1 MKNCRYLLLLLCHA
15 AFAQGFNY
23 YVPANGVQF
32 NTGTSGV
39 NSAATAGQ
47 IAGTYTGQPGCFGAV
62 ALLFNGNC
70 AVIEPGTVTSVT
82 ISVPSPLTP
91 TGCSGTAVITC
102 VITWTGLASVPQG
115 GTGVSTLTG
124 VVKGNGTAPFTAALA
139 ADTAA
144 TYVGATGC
152 SGSAA
157 LLFNAQCAVIP
168 AAASFANPTAAV
180 GLTANNGS
188 ATTGMRSDASPALS
202 QSISP
207 TMTGA
212 WTFNTSTGSQL
223 NITTTTATWAEGWNL
238 VDGQVSG
245 HSYGDI
251 SGYCNGS
258 AAGTWSLF
266 DLTTN
271 ASRICVNAAGD
282 VTIPAPSSGNALA
295 VTAAASALG
304 MTIQQGTGTASGLQ
318 VNGASGTGGGINI
331 SDGGSGTRTW
341 SLFSGNAA
349 VGQFSIFDNNATA
362 TRFVIDTSGNTTV
375 AVDAVVGSPSGGFK
389 GAGTLNAQGLY
400 VNGIAV
406 DPDTGTFTATA
417 SGFVSGGT
425 GTAKWNRIGNTVTL
439 YIPLLQGTSNGTS
452 FQFTLPTQIQP
463 VTPQFEA
470 VPAANC
476 LDNTAAISDCS
487 VEVISTQVQFFHNSS
502 ASGWTASGLKA
513 GGQFSITY
521 ILN

>member
-47 IAGTYTGQPGCFGAV
+47 IAGTYTGQPGCSGAV

-124 VVKGNGTAPFTAALA
+124 VVKGNGAAPFTAALA

-223 NITTTTATWAEGWNL
+223 NITTTAATWAEGWNL

-266 DLTTN
+266 DYTAN
-271 ASRICVNAAGD
+271 ASRICVNATGN
-282 VTIPAPSSGNALA
+282 VTIPAPSSGIALA
-295 VTAAASALG
+295 V
-304 MTIQQGTGTASGLQ
+304 SGLP
-318 VNGASGTGGGINI
+318 GAVAMEVVSGNLASNSFGLDVQGGSNASDYALVVRNQAGSTDFFKVFGTGGVTV
-331 SDGGSGTRTW
+331 GGPTG
-341 SLFSGNAA
+341 
-349 VGQFSIFDNNATA
+349 GQQ
-362 TRFVIDTSGNTTV
+362 
-375 AVDAVVGSPSGGFK
+375 
-389 GAGTLNAQGLY
+389 GAGTLNAQALY